1 MTNYSSPPTRAWVS
15 ALGLSVTFVFSAGAQ
30 TDWTS
35 YASTTRS
42 TKYTAAAEIDRTNV
56 DQLEVAW
63 RWRSIDYEAAE
74 KHDGLRVLG
83 GFPSTPLMRSGR
95 LLLATGLGIAAAADP
110 ATGEVLWHYD
120 PYSEG
125 MDFRI
130 GRTRGAVT
138 WSDGTEERLIFL
150 SNGALVSLD
159 TATGKPDPAFGRDGR
174 VDPRDL
180 GEHGG
185 QRRSY
190 RWSSAPLVCD
200 DMVVL
205 GESTRDAWSRKKNP
219 PGLIRGYDVRTGEL
233 LWVFWIVPTVGQDG
247 YETWEDGS
255 ADYTGGTNVWTWMSC
270 DEELGWVYAATST
283 PSNDWY
289 GGHRLGAGLY
299 AETILSLK
307 AKTGEKNWHFQAV
320 HHGLWDY
327 DFPAAPVIADVT
339 IDGVERKI
347 LAQPSKQAFL
357 YVFDRVT
364 GEPIWPIVELPV
376 AASDVPGEK
385 AWPTQPFPTWPLP
398 YALQGLDVDD
408 LIDFTPELRA
418 EALEYVSKFRI
429 GPLFTPPGL
438 IEGEGAAPT
447 IQVPG
452 PVGGSNWNGAGLD
465 VESGILY
472 IPSVTGPT
480 IMGLRTPP
488 DPARSDLR
496 YRVDLSEADGYVWTQ
511 LPSGL
516 PITKPPYG
524 RITAI
529 DLNTGEH
536 VWMVPNGDGPRDH
549 PDLAHLDLPKLGQPG
564 RASALV
570 TKTLVFVA
578 DGAEGMAVLPDGG
591 GGRMFR
597 AYDKESGE
605 LVWEMELE
613 AGVSAAPM
621 SYMHEGR
628 QFIVMALS
636 DVGHEGE
643 LIALALP
650 VS

>member
-1 MTNYSSPPTRAWVS
+1 MTLLANFATRAWAS
-15 ALGLSVTFVFSAGAQ
+15 ALGLSVVFVSFAGAQ

-42 TKYTAAAEIDRTNV
+42 TKYSAAAEIDRTNV
-56 DQLEVAW
+56 HQLEVAW
-63 RWRSIDYEAAE
+63 RWRSIDYAAAS
-74 KHDGLRVLG
+74 KHERLRVLG
-83 GFPSTPLMRSGR
+83 SFSTTPLMRSGR
-95 LLLATGLGIAAAADP
+95 LLLATGLGVAAAADP
-110 ATGEVLWHYD
+110 TTGEVLWLYD
-120 PYSEG
+120 PYTEG
-125 MDFRI
+125 LDIRL
-130 GRTRGAVT
+130 GRSRGAVT

-150 SNGALVSLD
+150 SNGDLVSLD
-159 TATGKPDPAFGRDGR
+159 TATGRPDPAFGRDGR

-185 QRRSY
+185 ERRSY
-190 RWSSAPLVCD
+190 MWSSAPLVCD
-200 DMVVL
+200 DTVVL
-205 GESTRDAWSRKKNP
+205 GESTRDAWVRQKNP

-233 LWVFWIVPTVGQDG
+233 LWVFWIVPTAGQEG
-247 YETWEDGS
+247 YETWEAGS
-255 ADYTGGTNVWTWMSC
+255 ADYTGGTNVWSWMSC
-270 DEELGWVYAATST
+270 DEDLGWVYAATST

-299 AETILSLK
+299 AESILSLK

-320 HHGLWDY
+320 HHGLWDF
-327 DFPAAPVIADVT
+327 DFPAAPIVADVT

-347 LAQPSKQAFL
+347 VAQPSKQAFL

-376 AASDVPGEK
+376 AASDVPGEE
-385 AWPTQPFPTWPLP
+385 AWPTQPYPTWPLP
-398 YALQGLDVDD
+398 YDLQGLRVND

-418 EALEYVSKFRI
+418 EALEYVSNYRI

-438 IEGEGAAPT
+438 VEGERAAPT

-452 PVGGSNWNGAGLD
+452 PVGGSNWNGAALD

-472 IPSVTGPT
+472 VPSVTGPT
-480 IMGLRTPP
+480 IMGLRPPP

-496 YRVDLSEADGYVWTQ
+496 YRVDLSEADGYVWAQ

-549 PDLAHLDLPKLGQPG
+549 PELAHLDLPKLGQPG

-578 DGAEGMAVLPDGG
+578 DGAADMVVLPEGG

-597 AYDKESGE
+597 AYDKATGE
-605 LVWEMELE
+605 LVWETELE

-621 SYMHEGR
+621 SYVHEGR
-628 QFIVMALS
+628 QYIVMALS
-636 DVGHEGE
+636 EREHEHE

-650 VS
+650 DS